1 MEKIQ
6 TKNSMSQLRGTVTKE
21 HTNCSHVVEQQAE
34 PLRTKEIKLA
44 NNASL
49 NEAHNEFPSL
59 GSPDSMHINESSYSP
74 LDSVHQDPCLPTL
87 AEIDEGFS
95 KLNARSTPINEVR
108 RKQNLCH
115 ATNEELKAARVSNE
129 EVEAARVY
137 HAQGSVSQT
146 TAQLHVN
153 GKQEKKFMQQQGTW
167 KRLPN
172 QAILKNTHNTTSK
185 GVSVLQ
191 TRRTH
196 EQLSNPNGL
205 PSKRRMVSFEI
216 NSSTKAEAD
225 EQPRPSQ

>member
-44 NNASL
+44 NNSSL

-74 LDSVHQDPCLPTL
+74 PDSVHQDPCLPTL

-115 ATNEELKAARVSNE
+115 TTNEELQAARVSNE

-137 HAQGSVSQT
+137 NAQGSVSQT
-146 TAQLHVN
+146 TAQLHMN
-153 GKQEKKFMQQQGTW
+153 GKQGKKSTQQQGTW
-167 KRLPN
+167 KGLPN
-172 QAILKNTHNTTSK
+172 QAVLKNTHNTTSK

-191 TRRTH
+191 KKRTH

>member
-1 MEKIQ
+1 
-6 TKNSMSQLRGTVTKE
+6 
-21 HTNCSHVVEQQAE
+21 
-34 PLRTKEIKLA
+34 
-44 NNASL
+44 
-49 NEAHNEFPSL
+49 
-59 GSPDSMHINESSYSP
+59 MHINEPSYSP
-74 LDSVHQDPCLPTL
+74 SDSVHQDPCLPTL

-95 KLNARSTPINEVR
+95 KLNAKSTPINEVT

-153 GKQEKKFMQQQGTW
+153 GKQEKKFMQQQGSW